1 MRITNKMVVQ
11 STLLDLNS
19 SLTRLQD
26 SQADLSSGRLIRKM
40 SDDPARAVSAMTVRN
55 ELRRAER
62 HARTADETQTSL
74 QVTDTA
80 LLSGLDIMSRVK
92 ELAVR
97 ASNSGASDA
106 TSRAAISSELSSIRE
121 ELLALAN
128 TKHLDRPIFNGTAT
142 GPAYD
147 IATGAYL
154 GNAATIVRDVAPDV
168 SIAANIT
175 GEQVFGSQTA
185 PGGDLFAVLDRLQT
199 AITGNDPNAIAL
211 EHTRVDEAASRMR
224 SAAAEIGSRSAR
236 LEGIQTRSSSDT
248 ASMRERLSAIE
259 DVDLAEAIIATKTHE
274 TAYNAALQAAARVI
288 PPSLLDYL
296 R

>member
-1 MRITNKMVVQ
+1 MRVTNKMILQ

-19 SLTRLQD
+19 SLTRLQG
-26 SQADLSSGRLIRKM
+26 SQADLSTGRVIRKM
-40 SDDPARAVSAMTVRN
+40 SDDPARAVSAMTIRN
-55 ELRRAER
+55 ELRRSER
-62 HARTADETQTSL
+62 QGRTADETQTSL
-74 QVTDTA
+74 RVADNT

-92 ELAVR
+92 ELVVH
-97 ASNSGASDA
+97 ASNSGVSDDA
-106 TSRAAISSELSSIRE
+106 SRAAISSELSSIRE
-121 ELLALAN
+121 ELIALAN
-128 TKHLDRPIFNGTAT
+128 TKHLDRPIFNGTAS

-147 IATGAYL
+147 TATGTYL
-154 GNAATIVRDVAPDV
+154 GNGATIVRDVAPDV

-175 GEQVFGSQTA
+175 GEQVFGAQGG
-185 PGGDLFAVLDRLQT
+185 PGGDLFAVLGRLQ
-199 AITGNDPNAIAL
+199 AAVAAGDQASIAT

-236 LEGIQTRSSSDT
+236 LEGIQTRSTIDN
-248 ASMRERLSAIE
+248 ASLRERLSTLE
-259 DVDLAEAIIATKTHE
+259 DADLAEAVIATKTNE